1 MNFWIDI
8 VSLMLRTALFTFIN
22 PLFWL
27 VLILVFFQYRRVV
40 AMEKSLFGQAVNN
53 MWRQTFYSMLLGIAG
68 GIFGSFFLLL
78 LGISLESIGIVYLW
92 PVAILLLLINPRYL
106 CFAYAGGIVAV
117 TALILQAILPAAP
130 FLGNIEIIA
139 GLLDIHL
146 PGLLTLVGI
155 LHLTEAFL
163 IYMSGHTGAS
173 PVYLKAPGGEI
184 VGGYT
189 MQRFWPLPLMGL
201 WAMVVAETTDM
212 FVGGVSMPEWWPLL
226 GTVMNVGLDE
236 KVIYLMV
243 PVVAGL
249 GYSDIALSTTPYI
262 KRIKTAKNLALY
274 SLLLSGA
281 AITAAFV
288 PAMLLPAA
296 LLSPLGHEYLIKKGN
311 DDEFSAPPLFRTDG
325 KNGLQVMAVIPGSP
339 ASKSGLRAG
348 DRIVGVND
356 HIVNAENEFY
366 DILRISY
373 QKVSLKIVREGQYM
387 NLPVQ
392 IYPWPINQ
400 FGIIFAPGKGTTVYV
415 EMKQSSLLDRLFR
428 RNQGR

>member
-8 VSLMLRTALFTFIN
+8 VSLMLRTAVFTFIN

-27 VLILVFFQYRRVV
+27 VLVLVFFQYRRVV
-40 AMEKSLFGQAVNN
+40 AMEKSLFGQAINN
-53 MWRQTFYSMLLGIAG
+53 MWRQTFYSMLFGIAG

-92 PVAILLLLINPRYL
+92 PVAILLLLLNPRYL

-117 TALILQAILPAAP
+117 TALILQALLPVAP
-130 FLGNIEIIA
+130 FLGNIEIIS
-139 GLLDIHL
+139 GLMKIHL

-212 FVGGVSMPEWWPLL
+212 FVEGVSMPEWWPLL

-236 KVIYLMV
+236 KVIYMMV

-249 GYSDIALSTTPYI
+249 GYSDIALSTPPYI

-311 DDEFSAPPLFRTDG
+311 DDEFSAPPLFKADG
-325 KNGLQVMAVIPGSP
+325 SNGLQVMAVVPGSP
-339 ASKSGLRAG
+339 AYKSGLREG
-348 DRIVGVND
+348 DRVVGVNEY
-356 HIVNAENEFY
+356 IVNAENEFY
-366 DILRISY
+366 DVLRISY
-373 QKVSLKIVREGQYM
+373 QNVGLKIVREDQYM

-400 FGIIFAPGKGTTVYV
+400 FGLIFAPGRGTTVYV

-428 RNQGR
+428 RSRDR